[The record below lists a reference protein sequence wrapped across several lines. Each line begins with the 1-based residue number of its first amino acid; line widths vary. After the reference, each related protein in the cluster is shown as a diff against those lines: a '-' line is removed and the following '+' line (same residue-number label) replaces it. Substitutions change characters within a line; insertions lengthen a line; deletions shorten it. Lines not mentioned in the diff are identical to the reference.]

1 MNHTDLDFETS
12 VNRFWLTEERVY
24 AGTPRRV
31 FYDAMTSYHKVDES
45 YVKNWAEVNGHSYQ
59 EIVRKGRLQET
70 PNPLWIPNAP
80 PVTKCNIY
88 AVENQW
94 RQSKIQ
100 PDTMNLEE
108 ALKRANPFV
117 EFLTL
122 GFGDHWEWALNWFS
136 YRYQNPKPTKKPHSA
151 LYIYSTIHGTGK
163 STLAAILEEVF
174 GSTNVKKVSGG
185 ESVTAK
191 GSVANWTRALLI
203 AEEVSPQLGSILYQT
218 IKSYTGQDSVE
229 QDAKHKAY
237 STWEIPAQLVMIS
250 NHAPTFFE
258 PSDRRFAVF
267 NFDGLANW
275 IKDNNFYDW
284 LKNDGPTAIASLF
297 KCWDV
302 DEFSVW
308 EVPMTTEKEDAL
320 RMSAL
325 DLTVERIKEVLAN
338 NPERIVFEVHE
349 LLGLD
354 KDKKLANQYKHKLN
368 AAGLI
373 SIGQHRYKG
382 ERPSLWVRKSSTDAE
397 WQSELHKCAKP
408 DDDL

>member
-1 MNHTDLDFETS
+1 MNYTDLDFETS
-12 VNRFWLTEERVY
+12 INRFWLTREWAQGGKTHRI
-24 AGTPRRV
+24 
-31 FYDAMTSYHKVDES
+31 FYDALTEFHGVDES
-45 YVKNWAEVNGHSYQ
+45 YVSQWAKDNGHSFR
-59 EIVRKGRLQET
+59 EIVDKGRLQKT
-70 PNPLWIPNAP
+70 PNPLWIPNSP
-80 PVTKCNIY
+80 PVTKYNIY

-117 EFLTL
+117 DFLTL

-163 STLAAILEEVF
+163 STLATILEAVF

-203 AEEVSPQLGSILYQT
+203 AEEVSPQLGSNLYQT
-218 IKSYTGQDSVE
+218 IKTYTGQDSVE
-229 QDAKHKAY
+229 QDAKFKDY

-258 PSDRRFAVF
+258 PSDRRFVVF

-275 IKDNNFYDW
+275 IKDNNFYD
-284 LKNDGPTAIASLF
+284 
-297 KCWDV
+297 
-302 DEFSVW
+302 FSY
-308 EVPMTTEKEDAL
+308 
-320 RMSAL
+320 
-325 DLTVERIKEVLAN
+325 
-338 NPERIVFEVHE
+338 
-349 LLGLD
+349 LL
-354 KDKKLANQYKHKLN
+354 
-368 AAGLI
+368 
-373 SIGQHRYKG
+373 
-382 ERPSLWVRKSSTDAE
+382 
-397 WQSELHKCAKP
+397 
-408 DDDL
+408 